1 MKKPVSVCNAKAIKQ
16 TTFHACHICV
26 ESLYWGGELQC
37 NDGGGGSFRLGW
49 HQREAL
55 KRQALLVIISNSPLR
70 TFSLV
75 PQKSLTKLTYIIIF
89 ILFVVSE

>member
-37 NDGGGGSFRLGW
+37 NDGGGGGGFFWVGLAS
-49 HQREAL
+49 
-55 KRQALLVIISNSPLR
+55 KRGAQTAGASR
-70 TFSLV
+70 HH
-75 PQKSLTKLTYIIIF
+75 K
-89 ILFVVSE
+89 